1 MKCAIG
7 GPLFRLKWK
16 GALLPC
22 FEKVDDKS
30 ARCALRELNNVKV
43 KWHRKGIGG
52 GALTS
57 WFGSASKSSKDTVD
71 AVLVWVD
78 DRKKG
83 PLLQVQAL
91 GADGKKVSRNSP
103 KQTAGDTSKAV
114 ALSKIDKVKV
124 QEGAVILQT
133 DKGGD
138 LLCIEIVSKDSTAI
152 KDCFVLLVEWDGR
165 RLMGQRRPAIPEQ
178 DREMG
183 DASMSRGPTKRG
195 VDKTAQPTKRAREKI
210 VAAKEVKLPV
220 VKDEAGGKTYV
231 QKSSPVN
238 KGRRRPVSSPNAI
251 TASSSAYIQLV

>member
-7 GPLFRLKWK
+7 GPLLRIKWK

-30 ARCALRELNNVKV
+30 ARCALRELSNAKV

-57 WFGSASKSSKDTVD
+57 WFGSASKSSKDAVD

-78 DRKKG
+78 TRKG
-83 PLLQVQAL
+83 PVLQIHAL
-91 GADGKKVSRNSP
+91 GADGKKVSRSSP
-103 KQTAGDTSKAV
+103 KQSAGDTSRAV
-114 ALSKIDKVKV
+114 PLSKIDKVKV
-124 QEGAVILQT
+124 QERAVILQT

-138 LLCIEIVSKDSTAI
+138 LLCIEFVSKDATAI

-165 RLMGQRRPAIPEQ
+165 RLMGQQRPAIPEQ

-210 VAAKEVKLPV
+210 GTAKEVTLPV
-220 VKDEAGGKTYV
+220 VKDGAGGKTYV

-238 KGRRRPVSSPNAI
+238 KGRRRPVSSPNSI